1 MVNFVYFTLSPCA
14 YVFQIDCFI
23 IVFSS
28 EKIAQSRLHEIQEN
42 WKPSF
47 LSNEE
52 FTHLMLEAVSG
63 FIIVLS
69 SNGQIQYASESII
82 TLMGHLPV
90 KENKRKNREKKK
102 KQ

>member
-1 MVNFVYFTLSPCA
+1 MWP
-14 YVFQIDCFI
+14 IDCSISFY
-23 IVFSS
+23 FS
-28 EKIAQSRLHEIQEN
+28 EKTAQSRVHEIQEN

-63 FIIVLS
+63 FIMVLS

-90 KENKRKNREKKK
+90 NENDNARRILLF
-102 KQ
+102 